1 MLKQPPLCV
10 LKVINIKE
18 ICNQVSLQNQYFST
32 TTMKASKT
40 NFCRE
45 TERILFKHVD
55 YSTIWPDQIDE
66 KACWF
71 RNYFVGKPYI
81 TLIGPILEDE
91 SDLAIVSIVKEVLKK
106 SNTQYR
112 IIVRTKQVIY

>member
-1 MLKQPPLCV
+1 M
-10 LKVINIKE
+10 
-18 ICNQVSLQNQYFST
+18 SSQNQYFSVT
-32 TTMKASKT
+32 SKT

-81 TLIGPILEDE
+81 TLIGSILEDE
-91 SDLAIVSIVKEVLKK
+91 QDLAMISIVKEVVKK
-106 SNTQYR
+106 SSAQYR
-112 IIVRTKQVIY
+112 IIVRTKQVILIIQHSSLLLVDVYHDIGLEHGIHC